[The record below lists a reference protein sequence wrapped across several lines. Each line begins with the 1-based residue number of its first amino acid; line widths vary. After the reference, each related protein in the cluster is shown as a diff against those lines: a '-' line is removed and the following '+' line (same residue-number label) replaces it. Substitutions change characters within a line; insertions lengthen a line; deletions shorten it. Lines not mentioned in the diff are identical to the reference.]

1 MKIGL
6 IGTGN
11 MGSALMGGYLKA
23 NPERKSEVF
32 AFDVNRESLEA
43 FVTESGAIAS
53 DSLLGVVEQAEIIIL
68 AVKPNVMAM
77 VLDEIKG
84 VSSLDEKII
93 VSIAAGI
100 SMDFL
105 EKGLQR
111 SGEDKRALK
120 IVRAM
125 PNTPALIG
133 KGMTAL
139 IKGDHVNQGEF
150 EEIKKIFSSVG
161 GIEEIKE
168 ELMDSVI
175 GVSGSA
181 PAYVYM
187 FIEAMADGAVALGMD
202 RQQAYRFAAGT
213 VAGAA
218 EMVTKTGIHPG
229 ELKDRVCSPGGT
241 TIEAVNAL
249 EEAGFRSAVTGAVMA
264 AGIKSKEMSKYSG

>member
-32 AFDVNRESLEA
+32 AFDVNRESLQA

-241 TIEAVNAL
+241 TIEAVKAL
-249 EEAGFRSAVTGAVMA
+249 EDAGFRSAVTGAVMA